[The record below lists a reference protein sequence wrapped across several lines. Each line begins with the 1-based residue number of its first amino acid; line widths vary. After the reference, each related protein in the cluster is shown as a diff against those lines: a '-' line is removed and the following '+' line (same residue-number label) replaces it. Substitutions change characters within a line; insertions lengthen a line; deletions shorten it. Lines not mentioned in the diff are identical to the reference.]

1 MHAATLFVLH
11 GCDLCCNAGLQV
23 ASNDDCDAYQ
33 HISCVD
39 LVLTAGVTYMI
50 QVDGFEGDFGNVV
63 LGVYYG

>member
-1 MHAATLFVLH
+1 M
-11 GCDLCCNAGLQV
+11 